1 MIPVP
6 KHPRVISSDAKKAV
20 IEIEALYPGYGV
32 TLGNAL
38 RRVLLSS
45 CEGAAI
51 TSFSVEGIQHEFST
65 MAGVQEDVIELCLN
79 LKKIRMKSF
88 SDEPQTLVL
97 SVKGEKVVTARDI
110 EKNSQVEIVNP
121 DAPIMTLTDK
131 HAHVEMKLVVERGM
145 GYSQAEQRKK
155 EKLPIGT
162 IALDANF
169 SPVTLVNFE
178 VETMMVE
185 GRADY
190 NKLRLTIETDGTL
203 DPLEAY
209 GRTIEILAV
218 QFSHVKLE
226 EEAIDQAS
234 SFEELRKPMNTGSAS
249 LEDAGLSG
257 RVVAALAKHKIK
269 TVDDLSAMTREELSE
284 VKGLGEKA
292 LEEIEHVAK
301 KYGVSFK

>member
-65 MAGVQEDVIELCLN
+65 IPGVQEDVIELCLN

-88 SDEPQTLVL
+88 SEEPQTLVL

-110 EKNSQVEIVNP
+110 EKNSQVEIANP
-121 DAPIMTLTDK
+121 DAPIATLTEK
-131 HAHVEMKLVVERGM
+131 HAHIEMKLIVERGM
-145 GYSQAEQRKK
+145 GYSQVDQRKK

-178 VETMMVE
+178 VENMMVE

-190 NKLRLTIETDGTL
+190 NKLRLTIETDGTM
-203 DPLEAY
+203 DPLESYA
-209 GRTIEILAV
+209 RAIDILSM

-226 EEAIDQAS
+226 DEAIDES
-234 SFEELRKPMNTGSAS
+234 S
-249 LEDAGLSG
+249 
-257 RVVAALAKHKIK
+257 
-269 TVDDLSAMTREELSE
+269 
-284 VKGLGEKA
+284 
-292 LEEIEHVAK
+292 
-301 KYGVSFK
+301 

>member
-65 MAGVQEDVIELCLN
+65 ISGVQEDVIEVCLN

-88 SDEPQTLVL
+88 SEEPQTLVL
-97 SVKGEKVVTARDI
+97 SAKGEKTVTARDI
-110 EKNSQVEIVNP
+110 EKNSQVEIANP
-121 DAPIMTLTDK
+121 DAHIMTLTDK
-131 HAHVEMKLVVERGM
+131 HAHVEIKLIVERGM
-145 GYSQAEQRKK
+145 GYSQVDQRKK

-178 VETMMVE
+178 VENMMVE

-190 NKLRLTIETDGTL
+190 NKLRLTIESDGTL

-209 GRTIEILAV
+209 SHALDILTM

-226 EEAIDQAS
+226 NEAIDEAS
-234 SFEELRKPMNTGSAS
+234 SFEELRKPMDTGSVS
-249 LEDAGLSG
+249 LEDAGLPA
-257 RVVAALAKHKIK
+257 RVVAALAKQKVK
-269 TVDDLSAMTREELSE
+269 TIDDLSAMSREKLSE

-301 KYGVSFK
+301 KYGVTLK